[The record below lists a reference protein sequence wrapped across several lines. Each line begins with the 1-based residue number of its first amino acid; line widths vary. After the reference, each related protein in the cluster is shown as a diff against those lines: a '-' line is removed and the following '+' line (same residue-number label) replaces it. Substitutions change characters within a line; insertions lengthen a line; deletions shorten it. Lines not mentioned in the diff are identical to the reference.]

1 MSETDTI
8 LIVDDEVDLL
18 HGLERTLSMDIDCRI
33 LLAENGPEALNLLQT
48 NTVDLVLADINMPG
62 MDGLEL
68 LAAVKDLDPAITVI
82 IMTAYGT
89 IEKAVEAIKGDA
101 YDFIQKPF
109 DDERLIHILKKGLER
124 NRLVRENARLLKQVR
139 EQTPVVDIVGKSR
152 PMVRVLDAI
161 QMLARTDVTVL
172 VLGETGTGKDL
183 AARAIHGFSNRK
195 EKPLVTVNCPAAP
208 ENLLESELSGY
219 VKGAFT
225 NAGDGKRGL
234 FEKAHAGT
242 IFLDEIG
249 DLSSAVQTKLL
260 RVLQEKEIKP
270 LGSNTSRNVDVRI
283 IAATNRDL
291 ASAMESGQFRED
303 LYYRLNVA
311 TLAMPSLNDMPEDI
325 PLLVE
330 HFLEKAA
337 QEQGMT
343 RKQVSPEVM
352 NYLLAR
358 EWPGNVRE
366 LENTLLG
373 WCAMSPADMIQPAVL
388 PVDMKPCLQPG
399 NGTSLER
406 PYKELKDAAI
416 ESFTIDY
423 LTRLLQ
429 HTRGNI
435 TQAAQISGI
444 KRQSLQKIIKRYSI
458 SVEQFR

>member
-1 MSETDTI
+1 M
-8 LIVDDEVDLL
+8 
-18 HGLERTLSMDIDCRI
+18 
-33 LLAENGPEALNLLQT
+33 
-48 NTVDLVLADINMPG
+48 
-62 MDGLEL
+62 
-68 LAAVKDLDPAITVI
+68 
-82 IMTAYGT
+82 
-89 IEKAVEAIKGDA
+89 
-101 YDFIQKPF
+101 
-109 DDERLIHILKKGLER
+109 
-124 NRLVRENARLLKQVR
+124 
-139 EQTPVVDIVGKSR
+139 
-152 PMVRVLDAI
+152 
-161 QMLARTDVTVL
+161 
-172 VLGETGTGKDL
+172 
-183 AARAIHGFSNRK
+183 
-195 EKPLVTVNCPAAP
+195 
-208 ENLLESELSGY
+208 
-219 VKGAFT
+219 
-225 NAGDGKRGL
+225 
-234 FEKAHAGT
+234 
-242 IFLDEIG
+242 
-249 DLSSAVQTKLL
+249 QTKLL